1 MSKYKYYFKKPKVE
15 IAKDIL
21 LWLITGSAVVLA
33 ASSPYFIR
41 NIMSGLEKRNR
52 KPYSNK
58 KAYDTF
64 YRLQKEGC
72 INFAR
77 QKNQLYV
84 SLTEKGKRRAGVYQI
99 NDLQLHK
106 SKQWD
111 GLWRVV
117 IFDIKE
123 KHRIKRE
130 ALRGFL
136 KRLEFYPLQQSVWL
150 SPYECRDEVRLL
162 KDFFGFQDE
171 EVRLLITG
179 DIENDSKLRKH
190 FQL

>member
-1 MSKYKYYFKKPKVE
+1 MVDSRNLTDREKEWILSYKDY
-15 IAKDIL
+15 
-21 LWLITGSAVVLA
+21 
-33 ASSPYFIR
+33 
-41 NIMSGLEKRNR
+41 
-52 KPYSNK
+52 
-58 KAYDTF
+58 
-64 YRLQKEGC
+64 
-72 INFAR
+72 
-77 QKNQLYV
+77 
-84 SLTEKGKRRAGVYQI
+84 
-99 NDLQLHK
+99 
-106 SKQWD
+106 
-111 GLWRVV
+111 
-117 IFDIKE
+117 IKE
-123 KHRIKRE
+123 KHGIKRE